1 MDAVDD
7 DRAMHVQGGDQMNH
21 DNPMQTREAM
31 SALAD
36 GQLRGDAFATALAA
50 ATHDSAAEE
59 AWHCYHLIGDALR
72 SPDMARGRQHDAAF
86 LARLRTR
93 LADEPVP
100 AAAEVGTVLIANNAD
115 TALGAVPFDTE
126 KEAANDQ
133 VWRWK
138 MVAGLASMAAV
149 GVLAW
154 SAGSS
159 LWNTAPQAAVL
170 AQWPAA
176 TGGGAAAQAPILV
189 ASPNGA
195 VLRDPRL
202 DDMLAAHRQLGG
214 SNALQMPAGF
224 LRNATFEGAAR

>member
-1 MDAVDD
+1 
-7 DRAMHVQGGDQMNH
+7 MHVQGGDQMNH

-50 ATHDSAAEE
+50 ATHDRAAEE

-72 SPDMARGRQHDAAF
+72 SPDLARSRQHDAAF

-93 LADEPVP
+93 LAEEPAP
-100 AAAEVGTVLIANNAD
+100 VGTESNTVLIANNVD
-115 TALGAVPFDTE
+115 VTLGTVPFDTE

-133 VWRWK
+133 IWRWK

-170 AQWPAA
+170 AQLPAA
-176 TGGGAAAQAPILV
+176 TGSGAAAQAPVLLV